1 MRKLILLLPLIFISN
16 FLFSQNPYPPTS
28 GEDRIADFEK
38 RKNLM
43 KNSMIAN
50 IPFESMGPTV
60 FSGRVVDV
68 EVSPIDPT
76 HFYVAYASGGLW
88 KTINNGTTFFPI
100 FDNEA
105 VMTIGDIA
113 VDWTN
118 NIIWVGTGENNSS
131 RSSYSGVGIYKSSD
145 DGKTWEH
152 KGLPE
157 SHHIGRIVL
166 HPTDKNTAWVA
177 ALGHLY
183 SPNKDRGI
191 YKTSNGGD
199 TWEQTLFVNE
209 NSGGIDLV
217 ISKNDPNKIYA
228 ATWHRQRRAWDFV
241 ESGDGSGIYL
251 STDGGKNWKNI
262 SSKKSKFPQGL
273 GAGRIGLALYEKNGK
288 EVLYALVDNYD
299 RRPEEEK
306 DEDEGITKDDL
317 RDMSKDDFL
326 KLEEDDVKDFLSNNR
341 FPKKY
346 SAKKITKMVKKG
358 KIKPNA
364 LVEYLEDANTLLFDT
379 PVVGA
384 EVYKL
389 TGKNKKWEKTHDG
402 FLDQV
407 YNSYGYYFGN
417 IRVSPNDPDK
427 IYIVGFRIIRSDD
440 GGKNFKLIG
449 DDNVHVDH
457 HALWINPN
465 RAGHLVLGNDGG
477 INISYDDGE
486 EWIKCNSPA
495 LGQFYY
501 LALDNAE
508 PYNIYGGLQDNGVW
522 VGSSKGYDVKSKGW
536 NNSGQYHYKSIMG
549 GDGMQVAIDLRDNN
563 TVYTGYQYG
572 NYFRINQKTGQ
583 RKYITPKHELGE
595 RPLRWNWQSP
605 IHLSIHNQDILY
617 MGSNKLFRSMNQGND
632 FKAIS
637 EDLTKGGKKGDVAY
651 GTLTA
656 IHESPLRFG
665 LIYVGSDD
673 GLVHLTKDGG
683 NTWDKIQGL
692 PKDLWITRIQASK
705 YDEATVYISMNGYRW
720 DNFESHIYQSTDYG
734 KTWKRLGLDLPKEPV
749 NVIKEDPKNEDII
762 YVGTDHGLYVS
773 FNQGTN
779 FMLMNKDMPAV
790 SVHDVVVHPKAND
803 LVVATHGR
811 SFYKTNVEHLQALDD
826 ELFAKTLHIFKVK
839 KTSYSS
845 RWGTKFSPWRDAFE
859 PEISIPFFT
868 KTKGRA
874 NLVIKNEDGE
884 ILKSF
889 SHDANQGINYVE
901 YNLTINDSKRGIYE
915 KSLNEKKKDKKAK
928 SIKFKKTD
936 TQKTY
941 LRPGTYTL
949 EISKDGK
956 TEETEF
962 EVFKR

>member
-1 MRKLILLLPLIFISN
+1 MRKFFLSLP
-16 FLFSQNPYPPTS
+16 FLFLSLFLLAQNPYPATS
-28 GEDRIADFEK
+28 GEERLMDFNK
-38 RKNLM
+38 RKSL
-43 KNSMIAN
+43 KEQSLVKE

-68 EVSPIDPT
+68 DVSPTDPT

-88 KTINNGTTFFPI
+88 KTTNNGTTFSPI
-100 FDNEA
+100 FDHEA

-113 VDWTN
+113 VDWEN

-157 SHHIGRIVL
+157 SHHIGRIIL
-166 HPTDKNTAWVA
+166 HPSDKNKAWVA

-183 SPNKDRGI
+183 SPNKERGV
-191 YKTSNGGD
+191 YKTIDGGNS
-199 TWEQTLFVNE
+199 WQQTLFVDE
-209 NSGGIDLV
+209 NSGAIDLV
-217 ISKNDPNKIYA
+217 MSKKDPNTIYA

-241 ESGDGSGIYL
+241 ESGKGSGIYK
-251 STDGGKNWKNI
+251 STDGGQNWNI
-262 SSKKSKFPQGL
+262 ISAANTNFPQGL
-273 GAGRIGLALYEKNGK
+273 GGGRIGLALYENNNT
-288 EVLYALVDNYD
+288 EILYALVDNYD
-299 RRPEEEK
+299 RRPKEIK

-317 RDMSKDDFL
+317 REMSVENFL
-326 KLEEDDVKDFLSNNR
+326 KLKDEEIKDFLSNNR

-346 SAKKITKMVKKG
+346 STKKIKQLMKDG
-358 KIKPNA
+358 KIIPKA

-389 TGKNKKWEKTHDG
+389 TGGKTKWERTHEG

-417 IRVSPNDPDK
+417 IRVSPNDPNK

-440 GGKNFKLIG
+440 GGKTFKLIG
-449 DDNVHVDH
+449 GDNVHVDH
-457 HALWINPN
+457 HALWINPE
-465 RAGHLVLGNDGG
+465 RPGHLVLGNDGG

-501 LALDNAE
+501 VAVDNAE

-522 VGSSKGYDVKSKGW
+522 VGSSQGYDVKSKGW
-536 NNSGQYHYKSIMG
+536 HNSGEYHYKSIMG
-549 GDGMQVAIDLRDNN
+549 GDGMQVAVDLRNNN

-605 IHLSIHNQDILY
+605 IHLSAHNQDILY
-617 MGSNKLFRSMNQGND
+617 MGSNKLFRSLNQGND
-632 FKAIS
+632 FLAIS
-637 EDLTKGGKKGDVAY
+637 KDLTKGGKKGDVAY

-656 IHESPLRFG
+656 IHESPLKFG
-665 LIYVGSDD
+665 LIYTGSDD
-673 GLVHLTKDGG
+673 GLVHITKDGG
-683 NTWDKIQGL
+683 NTWELIQGL
-692 PKDLWITRIQASK
+692 PEDLWITRIQASQ

-720 DNFESHIYQSTDYG
+720 DNFESHVYQSKDYG
-734 KTWKRLGLDLPKEPV
+734 KTWKRIGLDLPKEPV
-749 NVIKEDPKNEDII
+749 NVVKEDPKNKDII

-773 FNQGTN
+773 LNQGKS
-779 FMLMNKDMPAV
+779 FMLMNKNMPAV
-790 SVHDVVVHPKAND
+790 SVHDVVVHPKANEII
-803 LVVATHGR
+803 VATHGR
-811 SFYKTNVEHLQALDD
+811 SFYKANAEHLQQLDQD
-826 ELFAKTLHIFKVK
+826 LLASPIHIFDIE
-839 KTSYSS
+839 KTNYSS
-845 RWGTKFSPWRDAFE
+845 RWGTEFSPWSDAFE
-859 PEISIPFFT
+859 PEMSIPVFTNAKGRVNISIKDDQGLELNT
-868 KTKGRA
+868 LSD
-874 NLVIKNEDGE
+874 NVSN
-884 ILKSF
+884 
-889 SHDANQGINYVE
+889 GINYLV
-901 YNLTINDSKRGIYE
+901 YDLTVKDSKRGVYE
-915 KSLNEKKKDKKAK
+915 KSLNEKKKDKKNK

-936 TQKTY
+936 TNKTY
-941 LRPGTYTL
+941 LRPGKYTL
-949 EISKDGK
+949 EISMNGK
-956 TEETEF
+956 TESTEF
-962 EVFKR
+962 EVVER

>member
-1 MRKLILLLPLIFISN
+1 MRKLFFALPLIFISN

-28 GEDRIADFEK
+28 GEERLADFEK
-38 RKNLM
+38 RKNLLE
-43 KNSMIAN
+43 NSMIAN
-50 IPFESMGPTV
+50 IPFESIGPTV

-68 EVSPIDPT
+68 DVSPTDPT

-166 HPTDKNTAWVA
+166 HPTDKNIAWVA

-183 SPNKDRGI
+183 SPNKERGI
-191 YKTSNGGD
+191 YKTSDGGN

-209 NSGGIDLV
+209 NSGGIDLI
-217 ISKNDPNKIYA
+217 ISQSDPNTIYA

-241 ESGDGSGIYL
+241 ESGNGSGIYK
-251 STDGGKNWKNI
+251 STDGGKNWGNI
-262 SSKKSKFPQGL
+262 SSAKTNFPQGF
-273 GAGRIGLALYEKNGK
+273 GAGRIGLALYEKAGK
-288 EVLYALVDNYD
+288 EILYALVDNYD

-306 DEDEGITKDDL
+306 EEDEGITKDDL
-317 RDMSKDDFL
+317 RNMSKEDFL
-326 KLEEDDVKDFLSNNR
+326 KLKDDDVTDFLSNNR

-346 SAKKITKMVKKG
+346 SAKKITKMVKNE

-379 PVVGA
+379 PVIGA

-389 TGKNKKWEKTHDG
+389 SGGNTKWEKTHEG

-417 IRVSPNDPDK
+417 IRVSPNDPNK

-440 GGKNFKLIG
+440 GGKTFKLIG

-465 RAGHLVLGNDGG
+465 RDGHIILGNDGG

-501 LALDNAE
+501 LALDNAK

-522 VGSSKGYDVKSKGW
+522 VGSSEGYDVKSKGW

-572 NYFRINQKTGQ
+572 NYFRINQKTGR

-617 MGSNKLFRSMNQGND
+617 MGSNKLFRSMNQGNN

-637 EDLTKGGKKGDVAY
+637 KDLTKGGKKGDVAY

-665 LIYVGSDD
+665 LIYTGSDD

-683 NTWDKIQGL
+683 NSWEKIQGL

-705 YDEATVYISMNGYRW
+705 YDEATVYIAMNGYRW
-720 DNFESHIYQSTDYG
+720 DNFESHIYQSIDYG

-773 FNQGTN
+773 FNQGEK
-779 FMLMNKDMPAV
+779 FMMMNQDLPAV
-790 SVHDVVVHPKAND
+790 SIHDVVVHPTAND

-811 SFYKTNVEHLQALDD
+811 SFYKTNVEHLQELDK
-826 ELFAKTLHIFKVK
+826 ELLSKTLHVFDIK
-839 KTSYSS
+839 KKSYSS
-845 RWGTKFSPWRDAFE
+845 RWGSKFSPWRDANE

-874 NLVIKNEDGE
+874 NIVIKNKDGE
-884 ILKSF
+884 TLQSF
-889 SHDANQGINYVE
+889 SHNANQGINYAK
-901 YNLTINDSKRGIYE
+901 YNLAIDDSKKSSYE
-915 KSLNEKKKDKKAK
+915 KFLNKNKKDKKTK

-936 TQKTY
+936 TKKTY

-956 TEETEF
+956 TEETNF
-962 EVFKR
+962 EIFKR